1 MSEGARRDALLL
13 ARAAAARAGSLEEL
27 APGRAL
33 GLSEEEVREARAGR
47 VPAGAL
53 TRVSEAVAI
62 LDIAVALGYGR
73 RSRSAALVQC
83 EQRLE
88 SVERELWTARE
99 ELVGALRARQSCA
112 AEVARR
118 SREREVLAQAA
129 VLALVEQAERILRLP
144 AVRRLRVVSYG
155 EQPEF
160 EVSTFALV
168 FDADG
173 VARSAGS
180 LRFRVM
186 SRPPRVQFDIT
197 DGVSPH
203 PHVMSSGRP
212 CLGHA
217 AEAVHSALVDEEFE
231 GAIALISGFLLDV
244 IPATPRDRLRASR
257 KASAPQAGTRPRTSS
272 GWPVNG
278 AHAGRRPMTTARNGR
293 DDGRLADPR
302 RGGDRGRRT
311 GRSTVQ
317 RLRGIRVSV

>member
-1 MSEGARRDALLL
+1 MSPGARRDAVLL

-62 LDIAVALGYGR
+62 LDIAVALGCGR

-88 SVERELWTARE
+88 SAERELWAARE
-99 ELVGALRARQSCA
+99 QLIGALRARQACA
-112 AEVARR
+112 AELARR
-118 SREREVLAQAA
+118 SGEADALSQAA
-129 VLALVEQAERILRLP
+129 VLALVEQAERIARLP
-144 AVRRLRVVSYG
+144 AVRRVRVLSHG
-155 EQPEF
+155 GQPEF

-180 LRFRVM
+180 LRFRVT
-186 SRPPRVQFDIT
+186 SGPPGVQFDMPS
-197 DGVSPH
+197 GVSPH
-203 PHVMSSGRP
+203 PHVLSSGQP

-217 AEAVHSALVDEEFE
+217 AQAVHSALADEDFE

-244 IPATPRDRLRASR
+244 NPRD
-257 KASAPQAGTRPRTSS
+257 
-272 GWPVNG
+272 
-278 AHAGRRPMTTARNGR
+278 TAR
-293 DDGRLADPR
+293 
-302 RGGDRGRRT
+302 
-311 GRSTVQ
+311 
-317 RLRGIRVSV
+317 SVGEFPQSQCPAGWYETPAQFEVAA